1 MGAGVRDRRRRRA
14 IVGYRLEGD
23 LLEVCNCNVL
33 CPCWIGEDP
42 DAGYCDS
49 ALAYRIGA
57 GAVDGLDVGGVA
69 MASVV
74 KIPGNVFNGGWRR
87 QLYIDEAASAAQA
100 AVLVAVMTGRHGGP
114 MAQLAALI
122 GEDLPP
128 ARAPIVFDLVEG
140 RGRFAVGDVAEAV
153 MEPFRGP
160 SGRVTTLNDSAFS
173 TIPGTPAYVAR
184 AERFR
189 MKHPGLGLDLDL
201 SGHNAIQGLFRFEFD
216 G

>member
-1 MGAGVRDRRRRRA
+1 M
-14 IVGYRLEGD
+14 GYRLEGD

-42 DAGYCDS
+42 DRGYCDS
-49 ALAYRIGA
+49 ALAYRITA
-57 GAVDGLDVGGVA
+57 GAVDGLDVGGVV

-74 KIPGNVFNGGWRR
+74 KIPGNVFKGGWRR
-87 QLYIDEAASAAQA
+87 QLYIDAAASERQA
-100 AVLVAVMTGRHGGP
+100 AALVAVMSGRQGGP
-114 MAQLAALI
+114 MAELAALV
-122 GEDLPP
+122 GEDLPLQ
-128 ARAPIVFDLVEG
+128 RAPIVFDLVEG
-140 RGRFAVGDVAEAV
+140 RGRFAVDGVAEAV

-160 SGRVTTLNDSAFS
+160 SGKVTTLNDSAFS

-189 MKHPGLGLDLDL
+189 MRHEALGLDLDL
-201 SGHNAIQGLFRFEFD
+201 QGRNAIQGRFRFEF

>member
-1 MGAGVRDRRRRRA
+1 M
-14 IVGYRLEGD
+14 GYRLEGD

-49 ALAYRIGA
+49 ALAYRIAA
-57 GAVDGLDVGGVA
+57 GDIDGLDVGGVV

-74 KIPGNVFNGGWRR
+74 RIPGNVFRGGWRR
-87 QLYIDEAASAAQA
+87 QLYVDERASEAQA
-100 AVLVAVMTGRHGGP
+100 AALVAVMTGRHGGP
-114 MAQLAALI
+114 MADLAALI

-128 ARAPIVFDLVEG
+128 ARAPIVFDLVQG
-140 RGRFAVGDVAEAV
+140 RGRLAVGEVAEAT
-153 MEPFRGP
+153 MEPYRGP
-160 SGRVTTLNDSAFS
+160 SGRVTTLSDSAFS

-189 MKHPGLGLDLDL
+189 MRHERLGLQLDL
-201 SGHNAIQGLFRFEFD
+201 RGHNAIQGTFRFVA
-216 G
+216 

>member
-1 MGAGVRDRRRRRA
+1 M
-14 IVGYRLEGD
+14 GYRLEGD

-42 DAGYCDS
+42 DRGYCDS
-49 ALAYRIGA
+49 ALAYRITA
-57 GAVDGLDVGGVA
+57 GAVDGLDVGGVV

-74 KIPGNVFNGGWRR
+74 KIPGNVFKGGWRR
-87 QLYIDEAASAAQA
+87 QLYIDAAASERQA
-100 AVLVAVMTGRHGGP
+100 AALVAVMTGRHGGP
-114 MAQLAALI
+114 MAELAALV
-122 GEDLPP
+122 GEDLPLQ
-128 ARAPIVFDLVEG
+128 RAPIVFDLVEG
-140 RGRFAVGDVAEAV
+140 RGRFAVDGVAEAV

-160 SGRVTTLNDSAFS
+160 SGKVTTLNDSAFS

-189 MKHPGLGLDLDL
+189 MRHEALGLDLDL
-201 SGHNAIQGLFRFEFD
+201 QGRNAIQGRFRFEF

>member
-1 MGAGVRDRRRRRA
+1 MA
-14 IVGYRLEGD
+14 YRLEGD

-42 DAGYCDS
+42 DGGTCDS
-49 ALAYRIGA
+49 ALAYRIRA
-57 GAVDGLDVGGVA
+57 GAIDGLDVSGVV

-74 KIPGNVFNGGWRR
+74 KIPGNVFAGGWRR
-87 QLYIDEAASAAQA
+87 QLYIDAAASDAQA
-100 AVLVAVMTGRHGGP
+100 AALVAVMTGRHGGP
-114 MAQLAALI
+114 MAELAALV

-140 RGRFAVGDVAEAV
+140 KGRFAVAEVAEAV
-153 MEPFRGP
+153 MEPYRGP
-160 SGRVTTLNDSAFS
+160 SGAVTTLNDSAFS

-189 MKHPGLGLDLDL
+189 MKHEALGLDLDL
-201 SGHNAIQGLFRFEFD
+201 RGHNAIQGLFRFEHEA
-216 G
+216 

>member
-1 MGAGVRDRRRRRA
+1 MA
-14 IVGYRLEGD
+14 YRLEGD

-42 DAGYCDS
+42 DGGTCDS
-49 ALAYRIGA
+49 ALAYRIRA
-57 GAVDGLDVGGVA
+57 GAIDGLDVSGVV

-74 KIPGNVFNGGWRR
+74 KIPGNVFAGGWRR
-87 QLYIDEAASAAQA
+87 QLYIDAAATDAQA
-100 AVLVAVMTGRHGGP
+100 AALVAVMTGRHGGP
-114 MAQLAALI
+114 MAELAALV

-140 RGRFAVGDVAEAV
+140 KGRFAVAEVAEAV
-153 MEPFRGP
+153 MEPYRGP
-160 SGRVTTLNDSAFS
+160 SGAVTTLNDSAFS

-189 MKHPGLGLDLDL
+189 MKHEALGLDLDL
-201 SGHNAIQGLFRFEFD
+201 RGHNAIQGLFRFEHEA
-216 G
+216 

>member
-1 MGAGVRDRRRRRA
+1 MA
-14 IVGYRLEGD
+14 YRLEGD

-42 DAGYCDS
+42 DGGTCDS
-49 ALAYRIGA
+49 ALAYRIRA
-57 GAVDGLDVGGVA
+57 GAIDGLDVSGVV

-74 KIPGNVFNGGWRR
+74 KIPGNVFSGGWRR
-87 QLYIDEAASAAQA
+87 QLYIDAAATDAQA
-100 AVLVAVMTGRHGGP
+100 AALVAVMTGRHGGP
-114 MAQLAALI
+114 MAELAALV

-140 RGRFAVGDVAEAV
+140 KGRFAVAEVAEAV
-153 MEPFRGP
+153 MEPYRGP
-160 SGRVTTLNDSAFS
+160 SGAVTTLNDSAFS

-189 MKHPGLGLDLDL
+189 MKHEALGLDLDL
-201 SGHNAIQGLFRFEFD
+201 RGHNAIQGLFRFEHEA
-216 G
+216 